1 MFGIGIPELL
11 IIAFIALIVFG
22 PGKLPELGKA
32 LGSGVN
38 ELKKAFSKTAD
49 PKNDNKKE

>member
-11 IIAFIALIVFG
+11 VIAFIALIVFG

-32 LGSGVN
+32 LGNGVN
-38 ELKKAFSKTAD
+38 ELKKAFSKAAD
-49 PKNDNKKE
+49 PKDDNKK

>member
-1 MFGIGIPELL
+1 MFGISIPELL

-22 PGKLPELGKA
+22 PGKLPELGKT

-49 PKNDNKKE
+49 SKDDNKKE